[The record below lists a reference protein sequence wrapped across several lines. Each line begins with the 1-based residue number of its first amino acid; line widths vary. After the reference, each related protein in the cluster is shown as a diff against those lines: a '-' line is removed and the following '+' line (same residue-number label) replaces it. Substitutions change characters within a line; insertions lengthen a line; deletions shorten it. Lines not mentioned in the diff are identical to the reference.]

1 MDDIVFFDLE
11 TKYLADEVGGWS
23 NIPKM
28 ELAVAVTYST
38 ADAAYRHFVEEQAA
52 ELVNKL
58 QKADLVVGFNVR
70 RFDFQVLQPYTDVP
84 LQKLAT
90 VDMLQDLHRVLGF
103 RVSLAALAEATLDT
117 SKSADGIQA
126 VHWFRRG
133 EIDKVIEYCQRD
145 VKITRDVYEF
155 GKRHG
160 FVRFRDRYRGVRQ
173 VRVRWEK

>member
-1 MDDIVFFDLE
+1 M
-11 TKYLADEVGGWS
+11 
-23 NIPKM
+23 
-28 ELAVAVTYST
+28 
-38 ADAAYRHFVEEQAA
+38 
-52 ELVNKL
+52 
-58 QKADLVVGFNVR
+58 
-70 RFDFQVLQPYTDVP
+70 
-84 LQKLAT
+84 
-90 VDMLQDLHRVLGF
+90 
-103 RVSLAALAEATLDT
+103 AEATLDT

-160 FVRFRDRYRGVRQ
+160 FVRYRDRYRGVRQ